1 MKVITTNVFIA
12 LTCITC
18 TQVER
23 TYEQSQKD
31 ITEEVD
37 YLKPYLARIGNPSE
51 LTRDSAY
58 LLKYEC
64 LEDYKQLL
72 VDRANKVLHRF
83 DEYSQKLA
91 KIQTLLTQVK
101 NLLFYKTSDRSAPVC
116 RFGPLLFARIELV
129 ESTAPVGQGRRC
141 VAEPSPSLF
150 LRPSPT
156 WSEPSRSVN
165 SSATPNPLPPPFFFF
180 RRLFVPRLRRFFE
193 GSSGFPL
200 PRRLAASTP
209 LREPL
214 VDDGATTTRRT
225 QPCAPFR
232 THPRA
237 VLLSSSPSLFLSA
250 PRFHRVRSLS
260 SLNNPRGNSR
270 PKHPRRGAPC
280 SQHVVC

>member
-101 NLLFYKTSDRSAPVC
+101 NLLFYKTSDPTLPEYLYGIIFKCKYFIQNEDLTREEEENILEEMNEINFHLQTLETRLERHRNLVPI
-116 RFGPLLFARIELV
+116 RFKIL
-129 ESTAPVGQGRRC
+129 
-141 VAEPSPSLF
+141 AE
-150 LRPSPT
+150 
-156 WSEPSRSVN
+156 
-165 SSATPNPLPPPFFFF
+165 
-180 RRLFVPRLRRFFE
+180 RLSQHPRLLVLQTY
-193 GSSGFPL
+193 GFGIV
-200 PRRLAASTP
+200 S
-209 LREPL
+209 E
-214 VDDGATTTRRT
+214 
-225 QPCAPFR
+225 
-232 THPRA
+232 
-237 VLLSSSPSLFLSA
+237 
-250 PRFHRVRSLS
+250 
-260 SLNNPRGNSR
+260 N
-270 PKHPRRGAPC
+270 
-280 SQHVVC
+280 HV